1 MSGSLL
7 QSQTTFNFIELLQYT
22 PFFWAW
28 VLSVFV
34 WFFLEIAVWA
44 AHYFNTKHS
53 YVGGYNR
60 ATVFMLSLPKL
71 VHNNNKNALL
81 KALYAMVI

>member
-7 QSQTTFNFIELLQYT
+7 NSQITFSFVELFQYT
-22 PFFWAW
+22 PFFWVW

-44 AHYFNTKHS
+44 AHYFNTKHT
-53 YVGGYNR
+53 YIGGYNR
-60 ATVFMLSLPKL
+60 TTIFMLSLPKL
-71 VHNNNKNALL
+71 VKNFHKNTFL
-81 KALYAMVI
+81 KALYAVVV